1 MNLGGFSA
9 FALGAMAGSVAV
21 VTVISTLSGG
31 VAAILGYLFLKERLS
46 PIQVVGV
53 TLVLLGAM
61 VLHVKA

>member
-53 TLVLLGAM
+53 ALVLLGAM

>member
-31 VAAILGYLFLKERLS
+31 VAAILGYLFLEERLS
-46 PIQVVGV
+46 TIQVVGV